1 MGHMN
6 FQELIKQICTPS
18 VLAEKDQFLIK
29 MADSAKEIE
38 MAQRLRFE
46 VFMLE
51 QGKAPAVAQQ
61 EQIDRDEF
69 DDYCLHLIVV
79 EKKSGLIVGTYR
91 MHPGVVA
98 SSGIGFYSSREYHI
112 EGIDKIA
119 ENTIEVGRSCVSPE
133 YRSGA
138 VVALLWAGIAEV
150 LKRSKLRYLL
160 GCVSLETTEPAVGWA
175 LYEHFKERNNLS
187 AVLCATPMDAFVLPP
202 PDAARMQELL
212 NNRRSL
218 LHLIPPLFK
227 GYLRLGVGICGAPA
241 LDKEFSSIDFL
252 VLLDHAQLPE
262 KYFKHFCS

>member
-1 MGHMN
+1 MEHMALK
-6 FQELIKQICTPS
+6 ELIKQICTPS
-18 VLAEKDQFLIK
+18 VFAEKDQFLIK
-29 MADSAKEIE
+29 MADSDKEIK

-46 VFMLE
+46 VFSLE
-51 QGKAPAVAQQ
+51 QGKTLASAQQ
-61 EQIDRDEF
+61 EQIDQDEF
-69 DDYCLHLIVV
+69 DEYCLHLIVV

-112 EGIDKIA
+112 DGLDKIA
-119 ENTIEVGRSCVSPE
+119 ANTIEVGRSCVSPE

-160 GCVSLETTEPAVGWA
+160 GCVSLETMEPAVGWA

-187 AVLCATPMDAFVLPP
+187 DVLRATPTDDFVLPQ
-202 PDAARMQELL
+202 PDPARVQELL
-212 NNRRSL
+212 NNRRNL

-241 LDKEFSSIDFL
+241 LDKEFGSIDFL
-252 VLLDHAQLPE
+252 VLLDHARLPE

>member
-1 MGHMN
+1 MGHMALK
-6 FQELIKQICTPS
+6 ELVKQIYTPS

-29 MADSAKEIE
+29 VADSDKEIE

-46 VFMLE
+46 VFSLE
-51 QGKAPAVAQQ
+51 QGKQLAVGQHGQ
-61 EQIDRDEF
+61 LDRDEF
-69 DDYCLHLIVV
+69 DDYCLHLIVI

-112 EGIDKIA
+112 KGLEKIS

-133 YRSGA
+133 YRNGA
-138 VVALLWAGIAEV
+138 VVALLWAGIAEI

-175 LYEHFKERNNLS
+175 LYEHFKERNNLCD
-187 AVLCATPMDAFVLPP
+187 VLLATPTEKFLLPP
-202 PDAARMQELL
+202 AAADKVQELL
-212 NNRRSL
+212 NNRRQL

-241 LDKEFSSIDFL
+241 LDKEFGSIDFL
-252 VLLDHAQLPE
+252 VLLDHSRLPE
-262 KYFKHFCS
+262 KYFKHFCA

>member
-1 MGHMN
+1 MTL
-6 FQELIKQICTPS
+6 QELIKQICTPP

-29 MADSAKEIE
+29 MADSDKEIE

-46 VFMLE
+46 VFSLE
-51 QGKAPAVAQQ
+51 QGKNLASAQQ
-61 EQIDRDEF
+61 DQLDRDEF
-69 DDYCLHLIVV
+69 DEYCLHLIVV

-91 MHPGVVA
+91 MHPGMAA
-98 SSGIGFYSSREYHI
+98 SSGIGFYSAREYHI
-112 EGIDKIA
+112 EGLDKIS

-150 LKRSKLRYLL
+150 LKRSKMRYLL

-187 AVLCATPMDAFVLPP
+187 AILQATPTDNFVLPP
-202 PDAARMQELL
+202 PDAGKMQELL
-212 NNRRSL
+212 DSRRTL
-218 LHLIPPLFK
+218 LHLSPPLFK

-241 LDKEFSSIDFL
+241 LDKDFSSIDFL
-252 VLLDHAQLPE
+252 VLLDHASLPE

>member
-1 MGHMN
+1 MGN
-6 FQELIKQICTPS
+6 TAFKELIKQICTPS

-29 MADSAKEIE
+29 IADSDKEIE

-46 VFMLE
+46 VFILE
-51 QGKAPAVAQQ
+51 QGKTQAAVQQ
-61 EQIDRDEF
+61 EQIDKDEF
-69 DDYCLHLIVV
+69 DEYCLHLIVV

-98 SSGIGFYSSREYHI
+98 STGIGFYSSREYNI
-112 EGIDKIA
+112 DGLDKIA
-119 ENTIEVGRSCVSPE
+119 ANTIEVGRSCVSPE

-175 LYEHFKERNNLS
+175 LYEHFKERNNLCN
-187 AVLCATPMDAFVLPP
+187 VLQATPTEKFTLPP
-202 PDAARMQELL
+202 PDAERMQELL
-212 NNRRSL
+212 NNRRTL

-241 LDKEFSSIDFL
+241 LDKDFSSIDFL
-252 VLLDHAQLPE
+252 VLLDHASLPE
-262 KYFKHFCS
+262 KYFRHFCS

>member
-1 MGHMN
+1 MGN
-6 FQELIKQICTPS
+6 TAFKELIKQICTPS

-29 MADSAKEIE
+29 IADSDKEIE

-46 VFMLE
+46 VFILE
-51 QGKAPAVAQQ
+51 QGKTLAAAQQ
-61 EQIDRDEF
+61 AQIDRDEF
-69 DDYCLHLIVV
+69 DEYCLHLIVV

-98 SSGIGFYSSREYHI
+98 STGIGFYSSREYNI
-112 EGIDKIA
+112 DGLDKIA

-187 AVLCATPMDAFVLPP
+187 AVLQATPTEDFTLPP
-202 PDAARMQELL
+202 PDADKMQELL
-212 NNRRSL
+212 NNRRTL

-252 VLLDHAQLPE
+252 VLLDHASLPE
-262 KYFKHFCS
+262 KYFRHFCS